1 MAEDAK
7 AGVRRS
13 RVLRSAIFGFI
24 LVLLTS
30 FILVFQFLPSKVDL
44 KVGDVSP
51 VDLRAPRGVTYTS
64 EIKTQEERQKAEEAV
79 EAIYDPADPEIARQA
94 IAQARQVFD
103 YVDSVRHDE
112 YATLEEKI
120 EMVRAISDLTLPI
133 SVISDTVTLEED
145 LWGEVVAESLNVL
158 DEILRQDIR
167 SDQVTEV
174 KRQVAGYVSLALS
187 PAQAELVEGWSKNFI
202 VATSFFNA
210 QKTEEAKVAARESIQ
225 PVRVTIEKGEIIL
238 REGDVT
244 TPLAWEALE
253 ALGLLQ
259 VTIEWREIAAQV
271 LFAVIIVFILVVYIY
286 LLCPAFL
293 DNRRTVSLLGFL
305 FILSVLGAKLM
316 VPGHVVIAYLFPL
329 AATSMLLAA
338 LVDVHLAILTTALL
352 SLVLGFIG
360 GSLELAVLGFAGG
373 VVSSLRL
380 HRIERLNSFLWAGV
394 YAALANG
401 GVVLI
406 FRLLEQDRDLV
417 GTFTL
422 LGTGVANGGLSA
434 SLTLAAFYV
443 LGNLLGITTTLQLV
457 ELARPT
463 HPLLQELLLKAPGS
477 YHHSLMLSN
486 LAEQAAEAIGADPL
500 LTRVGAYYHDVGK
513 IRRPYFFVEN
523 QGEGINVHERLDP
536 KTSAQIV
543 LSHVKDGLEL
553 GPKYA
558 LPQAIL
564 DFIAEHHGTTRQD
577 YFYHQAQ
584 EKGGEV
590 REEDFRY
597 PGPRPH
603 SREAAVLMLADGV
616 EAAIRAERPSTP
628 EEIEKIVRQI
638 IERRLS
644 DGQLDNSDLTLR
656 DLKKIKET
664 FIKVLEGV
672 YHPRIKY
679 PEECVRHPED
689 ASASEGEEP
698 GDASAEGGSDDST
711 RPPDRG

>member
-1 MAEDAK
+1 M
-7 AGVRRS
+7 
-13 RVLRSAIFGFI
+13 GFI
-24 LVLLTS
+24 LVLVTS
-30 FILVFQFLPSKVDL
+30 FILLFQFLPRRVDL
-44 KVGDVSP
+44 EVGEVSP
-51 VDLRAPRGVTYTS
+51 VDLRAPRGITYTS
-64 EIKTQEERQKAEEAV
+64 EIKTQEERQRAEEAV
-79 EAIYDPADPEIARQA
+79 EDIYDPADPEIARQA

-112 YATLEEKI
+112 YATREEKM
-120 EMVRAISDLTLPI
+120 EMVRAIRDVTLPL
-133 SVISDTVTLEED
+133 SVISDTITLEED
-145 LWGEVVAESLNVL
+145 LWGEVVAESLKVL
-158 DEILRQDIR
+158 DEILRKDIR
-167 SDQVTEV
+167 SGQVTEW

-187 PAQAELVEGWSKNFI
+187 PTQAELVEAWSKNFI
-202 VATSFFNA
+202 VPTSFLNA
-210 QKTEEAKVAARESIQ
+210 EKTEEAKIATRESIQ

-259 VTIEWREIAAQV
+259 VTIEWPRIAAQV
-271 LFAVIIVFILVVYIY
+271 LFVVIMVFILVVYIY
-286 LLCPAFL
+286 LLRPAFL
-293 DNRRTVSLLGFL
+293 DNRRQVFLLGFL
-305 FILSVLGAKLM
+305 FIFSVLGAKLM

-338 LVDVHLAILTTALL
+338 LADVHLAILTTALL
-352 SLVLGFIG
+352 SLILGFIG

-373 VVSSLRL
+373 VVSSLCLR
-380 HRIERLNSFLWAGV
+380 RVERLNFFLWAGV
-394 YAALANG
+394 YAALTNA
-401 GVVLI
+401 GVILI

-443 LGNLLGITTTLQLV
+443 LGNFLGVTTILQLL

-463 HPLLQELLLKAPGS
+463 HPLLQEFLLKAPGS
-477 YHHSLMLSN
+477 YHHSLMVSN

-543 LSHVKDGLEL
+543 ISHVKDGLEL
-553 GPKYA
+553 GQKYG

-564 DFIAEHHGTTRQD
+564 DFIPEHHGTTRQS

-584 EKGGEV
+584 EGGGEV
-590 REEDFRY
+590 REDDFRY

-603 SREAAVLMLADGV
+603 SRETAILMLADGV
-616 EAAIRAERPSTP
+616 EAAIRAESPSTP
-628 EEIEKIVRQI
+628 EEVEKIVRQI

-656 DLKKIKET
+656 DLEKIKET

-679 PEECVRHPED
+679 PEK
-689 ASASEGEEP
+689 EEP
-698 GDASAEGGSDDST
+698 GDASAEGGPDDST
-711 RPPDRG
+711 RPSDQG

>member
-1 MAEDAK
+1 MADRSIS
-7 AGVRRS
+7 GVTRS
-13 RVLRSAIFGFI
+13 RILRSAILGFI
-24 LVLLTS
+24 LVLVTS
-30 FILVFQFLPSKVDL
+30 LILVFEFFPSRVDL
-44 KVGDVSP
+44 KVGDVSSA
-51 VDLRAPRGVTYTS
+51 DIRAPREVTYIS
-64 EIKTQEERQKAEEAV
+64 QIKTQEERQEAEEAV
-79 EAIYDPADPEIARQA
+79 EDIYDPAAPEIARQA
-94 IAQARQVFD
+94 IAQAHQVFD

-112 YATLEEKI
+112 YATLEEKM
-120 EMVRAISDLTLPI
+120 EMVRAIPDVTLPI
-133 SVISDTVTLEED
+133 SVISNTVALEED

-158 DEILRQDIR
+158 DETLRQDIR
-167 SDQVTEV
+167 SGQVTEW
-174 KRQVAGYVSLALS
+174 KRQVAGYISLALS
-187 PAQAELVEGWSKNFI
+187 PTQAELVEAWSKKFI
-202 VATSFFNA
+202 VPNSFFNA
-210 QKTEEAKVAARESIQ
+210 EATEEAKDRARKAVEE
-225 PVRVTIEKGEIIL
+225 VRITINKDVVVV
-238 REGDVT
+238 REGDEVT
-244 TPLAWEALE
+244 PEDWEELE

-259 VTIEWREIAAQV
+259 VTIEWPQIAAQV
-271 LFAVIIVFILVVYIY
+271 LFVVIMVFILVVYIY
-286 LLCPAFL
+286 LLRPAFL
-293 DNRRTVSLLGFL
+293 DNRRQVSLLGFL
-305 FILSVLGAKLM
+305 FIFSALGAKLM

-352 SLVLGFIG
+352 SLILGFIG

-373 VVSSLRL
+373 AVSSLRL

-394 YAALANG
+394 YAALTNA

-406 FRLLEQDRDLV
+406 FRLLEQDHDLV

-443 LGNLLGITTTLQLV
+443 LGNLLGITTTFKLL

-543 LSHVKDGLEL
+543 ISHVKDGLEL
-553 GPKYA
+553 GQKYG

-564 DFIAEHHGTTRQD
+564 DFIPEHHGTTRQS

-584 EKGGEV
+584 EGGEEV

-603 SREAAVLMLADGV
+603 SRETAILMLADGV
-616 EAAIRAERPSTP
+616 EAAIRAESPSTP

-656 DLKKIKET
+656 DLEKIKET
-664 FIKVLEGV
+664 FIKALEGV

-679 PEECVRHPED
+679 PEGED
-689 ASASEGEEP
+689 P
-698 GDASAEGGSDDST
+698 GDANAEGKSSDST
-711 RPPDRG
+711 RPSDRG

>member
-1 MAEDAK
+1 MAEESIS
-7 AGVRRS
+7 GVTRS
-13 RVLRSAIFGFI
+13 RILRGAILGFI
-24 LVLLTS
+24 LVLVTS
-30 FILVFQFLPSKVDL
+30 FILVFQFLPSRVDL
-44 KVGDVSP
+44 EVGEVSP
-51 VDLRAPRGVTYTS
+51 NDIRAPREITYVSQIRT
-64 EIKTQEERQKAEEAV
+64 EEERQRAEEAV
-79 EAIYDPADPEIARQA
+79 EDIYDPVDPEIARQA
-94 IAQARQVFD
+94 IAQTHQVFD

-112 YATLEEKI
+112 YATLEEKM
-120 EMVRAISDLTLPI
+120 EMVRAIPDVALPI

-158 DEILRQDIR
+158 DEMLREDIR

-174 KRQVAGYVSLALS
+174 KRQVAGYISLALS
-187 PAQAELVEGWSKNFI
+187 PTQAELVEAWSKNFI
-202 VATSFFNA
+202 VPTSFFNREA
-210 QKTEEAKVAARESIQ
+210 TEEAKDRARRAVEE
-225 PVRVTIEKGEIIL
+225 VRITINKDVVVV
-238 REGDVT
+238 REGDEVT
-244 TPLAWEALE
+244 PEDWEALE

-259 VTIEWREIAAQV
+259 PTIEWREIAAQV
-271 LFAVIIVFILVVYIY
+271 LFVVIMVFILVVYIY
-286 LLCPAFL
+286 LLRPAFL
-293 DNRRTVSLLGFL
+293 DNRRKVSLLGFL
-305 FILSVLGAKLM
+305 FVFSVLGAKLM

-352 SLVLGFIG
+352 SLILGFIG

-380 HRIERLNSFLWAGV
+380 HRVERLNSFLWAGV
-394 YAALANG
+394 YAALTNA

-406 FRLLEQDRDLV
+406 FRLLEQDHDLV

-422 LGTGVANGGLSA
+422 LGTGVVNGGLSA

-443 LGNLLGITTTLQLV
+443 LGNLLGITTTFKLL

-463 HPLLQELLLKAPGS
+463 HPLLQELLLKAPGT

-486 LAEQAAEAIGADPL
+486 LAEQTAEAIGADPL

-543 LSHVKDGLEL
+543 ISHVKDGLEL
-553 GPKYA
+553 GQKYA

-564 DFIAEHHGTTRQD
+564 DFIPEHHGTTRQS

-584 EKGGEV
+584 EGGEEV

-597 PGPRPH
+597 SGPKPH
-603 SREAAVLMLADGV
+603 SRETAILMLADAV
-616 EAAIRAERPSTP
+616 EAAIRAESPSTP
-628 EEIEKIVRQI
+628 EEMEKIVRRI

-656 DLKKIKET
+656 DVEKIKET
-664 FIKVLEGV
+664 FIKALEGV

-679 PEECVRHPED
+679 PEEQ
-689 ASASEGEEP
+689 EP
-698 GDASAEGGSDDST
+698 GDASAEGKSSDST
-711 RPPDRG
+711 RPSDRG

>member
-1 MAEDAK
+1 MGERSIS
-7 AGVRRS
+7 GVTRS
-13 RVLRSAIFGFI
+13 RILRATILGFI
-24 LVLLTS
+24 LVLVTS
-30 FILVFQFLPSKVDL
+30 FILVFQFLPSRVDL
-44 KVGDVSP
+44 KVDDVSP
-51 VDLRAPRGVTYTS
+51 VDLRAPREITYTS

-79 EAIYDPADPEIARQA
+79 EDVYDAADPEIARQA

-120 EMVRAISDLTLPI
+120 EMVRAIRDVTLPI
-133 SVISDTVTLEED
+133 SVISDTVTLEEE

-174 KRQVAGYVSLALS
+174 KRQVAGYISLALS
-187 PAQAELVEGWSKNFI
+187 PTQAKLVEGWCKNFI
-202 VATSFFNA
+202 VPTSFFNA
-210 QKTEEAKVAARESIQ
+210 EKTEEAKVAARQSIQ
-225 PVRVTIEKGEIIL
+225 PVQVTIEKGEIIL

-271 LFAVIIVFILVVYIY
+271 LLVLIMVSILVVYIY
-286 LLCPAFL
+286 RLRPAFL
-293 DNRRTVSLLGFL
+293 DSRRKVSLLGFL
-305 FILSVLGAKLM
+305 FIFSVLGAKLM

-352 SLVLGFIG
+352 SLLLGFIG
-360 GSLELAVLGFAGG
+360 HSLELAVLGFAGG
-373 VVSSLRL
+373 AVSSLRL

-394 YAALANG
+394 YVALTNA

-417 GTFTL
+417 GIFTL

-434 SLTLAAFYV
+434 SLTLAGFYV
-443 LGNLLGITTTLQLV
+443 LGNLLGITTAFQLL

-477 YHHSLMLSN
+477 YHHSLMVSN

-523 QGEGINVHERLDP
+523 QGEGVNVHERLDP

-543 LSHVKDGLEL
+543 ISHVKDGLEL
-553 GPKYA
+553 GPKYG

-564 DFIAEHHGTTRQD
+564 DFVLEHHGTTRQD
-577 YFYHQAQ
+577 YFYHEAQ
-584 EKGGEV
+584 EGGEEV
-590 REEDFRY
+590 REEGFRY

-603 SREAAVLMLADGV
+603 SRETATLMLADGV

-628 EEIEKIVRQI
+628 EEMEKIVRQI
-638 IERRLS
+638 MERRLS

-656 DLKKIKET
+656 DLEKVRET
-664 FIKVLEGV
+664 FVKVLEGV

-679 PEECVRHPED
+679 PEE
-689 ASASEGEEP
+689 EEP
-698 GDASAEGGSDDST
+698 GDASAEGGSRDST
-711 RPPDRG
+711 RPSDRG

>member
-1 MAEDAK
+1 MADRTIS
-7 AGVRRS
+7 GVKRS
-13 RVLRSAIFGFI
+13 RILRSAVLGLS
-24 LVLLTS
+24 LVLVTS
-30 FILVFQFLPSKVDL
+30 FILVFQFLPSRVDL
-44 KVGDVSP
+44 EVGDVSTA
-51 VDLRAPRGVTYTS
+51 DIRAPREVTYIS
-64 EIKTQEERQKAEEAV
+64 EIRTEEERREAEEAV
-79 EAIYDPADPEIARQA
+79 EDIYDPADPKIARQA
-94 IAQARQVFD
+94 ISQARQVFD

-112 YATLEEKI
+112 YATLEEKM
-120 EMVRAISDLTLPI
+120 EMVRAISDVTLPI
-133 SVISDTVTLEED
+133 SVISDTVTLEGD
-145 LWGEVVAESLNVL
+145 LWGEVVAESLKVL

-174 KRQVAGYVSLALS
+174 KRQVAGHISLALS
-187 PAQAELVEGWSKNFI
+187 PTQAELVEAWSKNFI
-202 VATSFFNA
+202 VPTSFFNA
-210 QKTEEAKVAARESIQ
+210 EKTEEAKVAAREGIQ

-271 LFAVIIVFILVVYIY
+271 LFVVITVFILVVYIY
-286 LLCPAFL
+286 LLRPAFL
-293 DNRRTVSLLGFL
+293 DNRRQVSLLGFL
-305 FILSVLGAKLM
+305 FIFSVLGAKLM

-352 SLVLGFIG
+352 SLILGFIG

-373 VVSSLRL
+373 AISSLSL
-380 HRIERLNSFLWAGV
+380 HRIERLSAFLWAGV
-394 YAALANG
+394 YAAFTNV

-406 FRLLEQDRDLV
+406 FRLLEQDHDLL

-443 LGNLLGITTTLQLV
+443 LGNFLGITTTLQLL

-463 HPLLQELLLKAPGS
+463 HPLLQEFLLKAPGS

-543 LSHVKDGLEL
+543 ISHVKDGLEL
-553 GPKYA
+553 GRKYG

-564 DFIAEHHGTTRQD
+564 DFIPEHHGTTRQD

-584 EKGGEV
+584 EGGEEV

-603 SREAAVLMLADGV
+603 SRETAILMLADGV
-616 EAAIRAERPSTP
+616 EAAIRAESPSAP

-638 IERRLS
+638 IQRRLS

-656 DLKKIKET
+656 DLEKIKET
-664 FIKVLEGV
+664 FIKALEGV

-679 PEECVRHPED
+679 PE
-689 ASASEGEEP
+689 GEEP
-698 GDASAEGGSDDST
+698 GDGSAEGESSDST
-711 RPPDRG
+711 SPSDQGPDR

>member
-1 MAEDAK
+1 MAEGAK
-7 AGVRRS
+7 AGVTRS
-13 RVLRSAIFGFI
+13 RMLRVALLGFI
-24 LVLLTS
+24 LVLVTS
-30 FILVFQFLPSKVDL
+30 FILVFQFLPQRVDL
-44 KVGDVSP
+44 EVGEVSP
-51 VDLRAPRGVTYTS
+51 KDIRAPREITYTS

-79 EAIYDPADPEIARQA
+79 EDVYDPANPEIARQA

-112 YATLEEKI
+112 YATLEEKM
-120 EMVRAISDLTLPI
+120 EMVRAIPDVTLST
-133 SVISDTVTLEED
+133 SVISNTVTLEED

-158 DEILRQDIR
+158 DEILREDIR

-174 KRQVAGYVSLALS
+174 KRQVAGYISLALS
-187 PAQAELVEGWSKNFI
+187 PTEAELVEAWSKNFI
-202 VATSFFNA
+202 VPTSFFNPE
-210 QKTEEAKVAARESIQ
+210 KTEEAKVAAGESIQ
-225 PVRVTIEKGEIIL
+225 PVRETIEEGEIIL

-259 VTIEWREIAAQV
+259 VTIEWPEIAAQV
-271 LFAVIIVFILVVYIY
+271 LFVVIMVFILVVYIY
-286 LLCPAFL
+286 RLRPAFL
-293 DNRRTVSLLGFL
+293 DNRRQVSLLGFL
-305 FILSVLGAKLM
+305 FVFSVLGAKLM

-352 SLVLGFIG
+352 SLILGFIG
-360 GSLELAVLGFAGG
+360 GSLELAVFGFAGG

-394 YAALANG
+394 YAALANA

-406 FRLLEQDRDLV
+406 FRLLEQDHDLV
-417 GTFTL
+417 GTFAL
-422 LGTGVANGGLSA
+422 LGTGVLNGGLSA
-434 SLTLAAFYV
+434 SLTLAAFYA
-443 LGNLLGITTTLQLV
+443 LGNLLGITTTFKLL

-463 HPLLQELLLKAPGS
+463 HPLLQELLRKAPGS
-477 YHHSLMLSN
+477 YHHSLMVSN

-513 IRRPYFFVEN
+513 IRRPFFFVEN
-523 QGEGINVHERLDP
+523 QGEGINVHERLDS

-543 LSHVKDGLEL
+543 ISHVKDGLEL
-553 GPKYA
+553 GQKYA

-564 DFIAEHHGTTRQD
+564 DFIPEHHGTTRQN

-584 EKGGEV
+584 EEGEEV

-603 SREAAVLMLADGV
+603 SQETAILMLADGV
-616 EAAIRAERPSTP
+616 EAAIRAESPSTP
-628 EEIEKIVRQI
+628 EEMEKIVRGI

-644 DGQLDNSDLTLR
+644 DGQLDDSDLTLR
-656 DLKKIKET
+656 DLEKIKET
-664 FIKVLEGV
+664 FIKALEGV

-679 PEECVRHPED
+679 PEEEK
-689 ASASEGEEP
+689 EP

-711 RPPDRG
+711 SPSDRG

>member
-1 MAEDAK
+1 MAERSIS
-7 AGVRRS
+7 GVGRS
-13 RVLRSAIFGFI
+13 RILRSAILGFV
-24 LVLLTS
+24 LVLVTS
-30 FILVFQFLPSKVDL
+30 FILVFQFLPQRVDL
-44 KVGDVSP
+44 EVGEVSP
-51 VDLRAPRGVTYTS
+51 NDIRAPREITYIS
-64 EIKTQEERQKAEEAV
+64 ENRTEEERQRAEEAV
-79 EAIYDPADPEIARQA
+79 EDIYDPADPEIARQA
-94 IAQARQVFD
+94 IAQAHQVFD
-103 YVDSVRHDE
+103 YVDSIRHDE
-112 YATLEEKI
+112 YATLEEKMG
-120 EMVRAISDLTLPI
+120 MVRAIPDVTLPI
-133 SVISDTVTLEED
+133 SVISDTVALEEE
-145 LWGEVVAESLNVL
+145 LWGEVVAESLDVL

-167 SDQVTEV
+167 SGQVTEV
-174 KRQVAGYVSLALS
+174 KRQVAGYISLALS
-187 PAQAELVEGWSKNFI
+187 PTQAELVEAWSKNFI
-202 VATSFFNA
+202 VPTSFFNA
-210 QKTEEAKVAARESIQ
+210 EKTEEAKVAAGESIQ
-225 PVRVTIEKGEIIL
+225 PVRVTIEEGEIIL

-244 TPLAWEALE
+244 NPLAWEALE

-259 VTIEWREIAAQV
+259 VTMEWLQIAAQV
-271 LFAVIIVFILVVYIY
+271 LFVVIMVFILVVYIY
-286 LLCPAFL
+286 LLRPAFL
-293 DNRRTVSLLGFL
+293 DNRRQVSFLGFL
-305 FILSVLGAKLM
+305 FIFSVLGAKVM

-338 LVDVHLAILTTALL
+338 LVDAHLAILTTALL
-352 SLVLGFIG
+352 SFILGFIG

-373 VVSSLRL
+373 VVSSLCL

-394 YAALANG
+394 YAALTNA

-406 FRLLEQDRDLV
+406 FRLIEQDHDLV
-417 GTFTL
+417 GIVTL

-443 LGNLLGITTTLQLV
+443 LGNFLGITTTLQLL

-463 HPLLQELLLKAPGS
+463 HPLLQELLLKAPGT

-536 KTSAQIV
+536 KTSAKIV
-543 LSHVKDGLEL
+543 ISHVKDGLEL
-553 GPKYA
+553 GQKYS

-564 DFIAEHHGTTRQD
+564 DFIPEHHGTTRQS

-584 EKGGEV
+584 EEGGEV
-590 REEDFRY
+590 QEGDFRY

-603 SREAAVLMLADGV
+603 SRETAILMLADGV
-616 EAAIRAERPSTP
+616 EAAIRAESPSTP
-628 EEIEKIVRQI
+628 EEIGKIVRQI

-656 DLKKIKET
+656 DLEKIKET
-664 FIKVLEGV
+664 FVKVLEGV

-679 PEECVRHPED
+679 PE
-689 ASASEGEEP
+689 GEEP
-698 GDASAEGGSDDST
+698 GDASAEGKSSDST
-711 RPPDRG
+711 KPSDRG